1 MKFALFTG
9 CVAKGATRELMMST
23 IKVAEGLGIEFVE
36 MKSAA
41 CCGAGVTQ
49 EKSAL
54 LTDTVNARSF
64 AIAEEQ
70 GLDLITICSTCQG
83 NLKKSEH
90 KIDCDEEYKD
100 KVNHVLR
107 DGGHQYEGGRIQ
119 IQHFANVLLTDEAK
133 KRLKEKVVR
142 PLTGLKTA
150 AFYGCYILRPSELSP
165 FADPDDPHELEEIF
179 EICGATPIDYE
190 SRTKCCGFPIIMMN
204 KKASL
209 DMAGNA
215 LVDAVDSGADVVVT
229 GCPLCHLNLDSYQ
242 PEAEA
247 LRKRNAN
254 IPVLHLPQLVGLAL
268 GYTPRELGMDSHIVN
283 THTLEKLL
291 GPNPA
296 AKSSHH

>member
-41 CCGAGVTQ
+41 CCGAGVVQ
-49 EKSAL
+49 EKNPL
-54 LTDTVNARSF
+54 LTDAVNARSF

-70 GLDLITICSTCQG
+70 NLDLITICSTCQG
-83 NLKKSEH
+83 NLKKSEQ
-90 KIDCDEEYKD
+90 KIECNEEYKD
-100 KVNHVLR
+100 KVNHVLK
-107 DGGHQYEGGRIQ
+107 DGGHQFEGGQIQ

-150 AFYGCYILRPSELSP
+150 AFYGCYILRPSEFSP
-165 FADPDDPHELEEIF
+165 FDKPDDPTELEEIF
-179 EICGATPIDYE
+179 EICGATPVDYE

-209 DMAGNA
+209 DMSGNA
-215 LVDAVDSGADVVVT
+215 LADAVDSGADVVVT
-229 GCPLCHLNLDSYQ
+229 GCPLCHLSLDSYQ

-247 LRKRNAN
+247 MRKRDTN
-254 IPVLHLPQLVGLAL
+254 IPILHLPQLVGLAL
-268 GYTPRELGMDSHIVN
+268 GYSPRELGMDSHIVN
-283 THTLEKLL
+283 PSVLEKIL
-291 GPNPA
+291 GPTPA
-296 AKSSHH
+296 QTSHH